1 MWNKTLLL
9 ILLSIAYP
17 AFGLTVSVNSVCSDT
32 SQSYNFN
39 SYDYNPDFKIL
50 ISSYATSPDYSFKI
64 VSDKNVADIVIED
77 NTDGGFSICKSIYG
91 KTIKIQNYGYDPD
104 IIINI
109 SDFNNNADWT
119 IYHNSKIL
127 SVKEAISILVV
138 PSFSILDKSP

>member
-1 MWNKTLLL
+1 MWNKILLL

-17 AFGLTVSVNSVCSDT
+17 AFGILVSVNSVCSNT
-32 SQSYNFN
+32 SQSYNFD
-39 SYDYNPDFKIL
+39 SYDYNQDFEIY
-50 ISSYATSPDYSFKI
+50 ISSYATNPDYSFKI

-77 NTDGGFSICKSIYG
+77 NTSAGFSICKSIYG

-104 IIINI
+104 LIIKI
-109 SDFNNNADWT
+109 SYFNNNADWT

-138 PSFSILDKSP
+138 PTFSIID